1 MPKQSTRA
9 AASESVLVDPWI
21 LRKIRARLVADFVP
35 GLVFRIN
42 LNVAAKMASQKYHT
56 CF

>member
-1 MPKQSTRA
+1 MLLPVNWFWWTLA
-9 AASESVLVDPWI
+9 NV
-21 LRKIRARLVADFVP
+21 LRKIRARLVVVFVP

-42 LNVAAKMASQKYHT
+42 LIVAAKMASQKYCT